1 MEQTHYGRTME
12 RDDLL
17 AFLRAQKWAME
28 ASVSV
33 HGTPQAAVIGIA
45 VTDDLE
51 IVFDTNEAARKT
63 ANLRRNPRVALV
75 VGWDDARTVQLEGLA
90 DEPRGAE
97 LERLKAV
104 YFARFPDGPERAAR
118 EPLTYFR
125 VRPRWVR
132 VSDFTGPE
140 PKITVMEFG
149 GRRPR
154 EAPAA
159 RVVPEPA
166 APEAQPEA
174 PEAFEALEAP
184 EALEALEA
192 PEGDVPEAPQAPE
205 AFEAPQV
212 PEAPESDVPEA
223 PATEP

>member
-1 MEQTHYGRTME
+1 ME

-17 AFLRAQKWAME
+17 AFLRAQRWAVE

-33 HGTPQAAVIGIA
+33 HGTPQAAVIGVA

-51 IVFDTNEAARKT
+51 IVFDTAEASRKT
-63 ANLRRNPRVALV
+63 ANLRRNPRAALV

-97 LERLKAV
+97 LERLKAA

-140 PKITVMEFG
+140 PKVTVVELAPK
-149 GRRPR
+149 RAPR
-154 EAPAA
+154 EPRAVATEVAPPPELPVAPAA
-159 RVVPEPA
+159 A
-166 APEAQPEA
+166 DADEA
-174 PEAFEALEAP
+174 PDTHEAL
-184 EALEALEA
+184 
-192 PEGDVPEAPQAPE
+192 D
-205 AFEAPQV
+205 
-212 PEAPESDVPEA
+212 D
-223 PATEP
+223 